1 MLKHLHL
8 TDMSDVRNEMY
19 ISELLEDIKNV
30 CFWLNKIVEY
40 NISDEILNDFKVNH
54 RELLKNRILLKAML
68 SEIRR

>member
-1 MLKHLHL
+1 
-8 TDMSDVRNEMY
+8 MSDVRNKMY

-68 SEIRR
+68 SEIRK

>member
-68 SEIRR
+68 SEIRK

>member
-1 MLKHLHL
+1 MLQHLHL

-68 SEIRR
+68 SEIRK